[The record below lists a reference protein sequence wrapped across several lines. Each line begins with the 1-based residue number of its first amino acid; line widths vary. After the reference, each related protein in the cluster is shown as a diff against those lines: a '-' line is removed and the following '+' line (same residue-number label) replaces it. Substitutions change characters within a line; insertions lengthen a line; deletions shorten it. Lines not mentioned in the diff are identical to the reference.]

1 MERVRQ
7 VRLPKG
13 LNLERRVSV
22 RFALDLGL
30 RYSIACRASPVEN
43 GTGRTIDLSS
53 SGLAFT
59 ADKPIPVGAKV
70 DVSIDWP
77 AMLDGGVQLQ
87 LTMAGLVVR
96 TSGNVTALQV
106 LRHEFKT
113 RRVGL
118 KAVTTVR

>member
-13 LNLERRVSV
+13 LNLERRASV
-22 RFALDLGL
+22 RFPLDLGL

-118 KAVTTVR
+118 KTVTTVR